1 MVMQGQNIVTQIRT
15 FFARQPLLGGIIG
28 ANVIMGFLVLIL
40 QLMGIGYSYGMLRG
54 YSVGYDI
61 FGIPSGLHQL
71 ATRPWSVLTYM
82 FVHSSFLQMAINM
95 LMLYGI
101 GMMCIGWLG
110 NRRFAWTYFLG
121 GIAGGLVYSCF
132 GVSGVPMMG
141 SSAALIAVFVLLAV
155 SFPNQKVQLW
165 PFQGFTLSLWVVALL
180 FLGVDLLFCSS
191 AGNNGYIVRVAGAGV
206 GFFFA
211 WVYPRLKPISA
222 GGRASGNRSRMRVS
236 SKNKAPRRPLSDEE
250 YNANRAQ
257 NQKQV
262 DAILDKISQK
272 GYDSLTRKEKE
283 FLFRYKG

>member
-1 MVMQGQNIVTQIRT
+1 MHLAKVMVMQGQNIVTQIRT

-28 ANVIMGFLVLIL
+28 ANVIMGV
-40 QLMGIGYSYGMLRG
+40 GYWLLAKA
-54 YSVGYDI
+54 VGYDI
-61 FGIPSGLHQL
+61 FGIPSGLRQL

-110 NRRFAWTYFLG
+110 SRRFAWTYFLG
-121 GIAGGLVYSCF
+121 GIAGGLAYSCF
-132 GVSGVPMMG
+132 GVSGGSLVG

-191 AGNNGYIVRVAGAGV
+191 AGNNGYIARVAGAGV

-211 WVYPRLKPISA
+211 WVYPRLKPVSA
-222 GGRASGNRSRMRVS
+222 GRRASGNRSRMRVS

-272 GYDSLTRKEKE
+272 GYDSLSRKEKE